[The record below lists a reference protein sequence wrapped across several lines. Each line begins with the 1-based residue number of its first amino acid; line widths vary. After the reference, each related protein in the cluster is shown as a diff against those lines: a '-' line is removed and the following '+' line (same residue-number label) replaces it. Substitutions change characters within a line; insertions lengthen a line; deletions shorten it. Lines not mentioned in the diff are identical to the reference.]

1 MARLYCGAMAELQVQ
16 QVGIGWRPELAAD
29 LLRQPHAIDFVEV
42 VAENCF
48 VSTQAWREAVA
59 LRELWPVVPHGVKLS
74 LGSAEGIEREHA
86 RRLGRLARELRAPV
100 ISEHVAFVRS
110 GGVEVGHLTP
120 VPRSREAVRV
130 IARNVAQA
138 RRFLPDVPLL
148 LENIACTLRWPAGPD
163 DIVDEGLFYA
173 DVVEATGCGLLL
185 DLGNLLANARNAG
198 VEPRVALSSFPLE
211 AVAMI
216 HIAGGRE
223 IDGYWFD
230 THADPVGEAV
240 FGLLSE
246 VFARIGPRPTL
257 LERDD
262 AFPATSELFDE
273 LARSR
278 AIAAERPGGP
288 PRATAGGSRRM
299 DSDGPG
305 SFNVLA
311 HAQTRLAAL
320 ITGDGPAEVW
330 GVADD
335 ELARTRVVLQRKRI
349 DAALPLLPRTA
360 RGGRAAVMVAERALS
375 GRPRAP
381 TLPGIADAWAIAAA
395 ACDEPALADGA
406 RIDHLVLSA
415 RFVGPDRVGGF
426 RRRWAPFVGQTVL
439 THGGKVWV
447 LKGPGVTAGVHF
459 REPRG
464 QQ

>member
-1 MARLYCGAMAELQVQ
+1 MARLYCGAMAELQAQ

-29 LLRQPHAIDFVEV
+29 LLRQPHALDFIEV
-42 VAENCF
+42 VAESCF

-100 ISEHVAFVRS
+100 VSEHVAFVRS

-185 DLGNLLANARNAG
+185 DLGNLLANARNAN
-198 VEPRVALSSFPLE
+198 VDPHVALTSFPLE

-240 FGLLSE
+240 FDLLSE

-262 AFPATSELFDE
+262 AFPSTSELLEE

-278 AIAAERPGGP
+278 AIAAERPGMTPCAMGGP
-288 PRATAGGSRRM
+288 RHM
-299 DSDGPG
+299 ESDGVG

-311 HAQTRLAAL
+311 CAQTRLAAL
-320 ITGDGPAEVW
+320 ITGDGPASAS
-330 GVADD
+330 GVASD
-335 ELARTRVVLQRKRI
+335 EVVRTRAVLQRKRI
-349 DAALPLLPRTA
+349 EAALPLLPRTTH
-360 RGGRAAVMVAERALS
+360 GGRAVVVIAERTLK

-381 TLPGIADAWAIAAA
+381 TLSWIADAWAIAAA

-406 RIDHLVLSA
+406 RIDKLELSA
-415 RFVGPDRVGGF
+415 RFVGPDRTGGF
-426 RRRWAPFVGQTVL
+426 RRRWTPFVGHAVL
-439 THGGKVWV
+439 TGGSKVWIF
-447 LKGPGVTAGVHF
+447 KGPGASARVHF
-459 REPRG
+459 RETRG